1 MTTTRSVPA
10 RRRAAL
16 AAGAAA
22 LALVSL
28 APAVPVAALDQANN
42 SIRVTENQTVEKSYG
57 PMGSM
62 EPLPVGLP
70 SPAPK
75 LNSPERCRQVTY
87 CDVVPLEIVL
97 PPTLRPSDEFFVS
110 VALDWKT
117 QTLPAVSVPGKDV
130 TRPADFNDLDL
141 YVWADPAAGQP
152 ADDHPAG
159 QSATASRP
167 EKVRLFRPTKVKYS
181 IVVFNY
187 QGANTGYTLR
197 VDYRPEAIVP
207 PFESL
212 APTYNPPA
220 PPADTPLTPVEEPE
234 PAGTPPV
241 ETPAPPAGPPT
252 AAPASPPGV
261 QAASPLTPV
270 AVEPDPDFS
279 NFADD
284 AFDRQLAAPSTD
296 VLQEKQAKAVGPPPP
311 ASTSTLVFWL
321 AIVPLLLVAGAGFWL
336 SRKGSAVL
344 KLGR

>member
-1 MTTTRSVPA
+1 MRPLRCASA

-16 AAGAAA
+16 AAGAVAA
-22 LALVSL
+22 LGLLSL
-28 APAVPVAALDQANN
+28 APARPVSALDQTAGA
-42 SIRVTENQTVEKSYG
+42 IRVTENQTVEKSY
-57 PMGSM
+57 PAMGSM

-87 CDVVPLEIVL
+87 CDVIPLEIVL

-117 QTLPAVSVPGKDV
+117 ETLPGVSVPGKDV

-141 YVWADPAAGQP
+141 YVWADPAAGRP
-152 ADDHPAG
+152 AEDQPAG

-167 EKVRLFRPTKVKYS
+167 EKVRLFRPTKGKYS

-197 VDYRPEAIVP
+197 VEYRPEAIVP

-212 APTYNPPA
+212 APGYNPPVEAPAPSLPVEAAGPVATAPVAAPA
-220 PPADTPLTPVEEPE
+220 PPAE
-234 PAGTPPV
+234 
-241 ETPAPPAGPPT
+241 PPT
-252 AAPASPPGV
+252 AAPAPPPEV
-261 QAASPLTPV
+261 KPAPLTPV
-270 AVEPDPDFS
+270 AVDPDPDFS

-284 AFDRQLAAPSTD
+284 AFDQQLAAPSTD
-296 VLQEKQAKAVGPPPP
+296 VLQEKQAKAVGPPKP
-311 ASTSTLVFWL
+311 ASTSGLVFWL
-321 AIVPLLLVAGAGFWL
+321 AVVPLLLVAAAGFWL
-336 SRKGSAVL
+336 SKKGSAVL
-344 KLGR
+344 KLR